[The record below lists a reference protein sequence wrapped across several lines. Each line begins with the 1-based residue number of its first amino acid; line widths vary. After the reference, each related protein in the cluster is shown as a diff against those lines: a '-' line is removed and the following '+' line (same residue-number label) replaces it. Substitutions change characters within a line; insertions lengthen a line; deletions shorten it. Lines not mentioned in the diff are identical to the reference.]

1 MLVQSCPKCGS
12 SRVQHNFHE
21 ESLLTRL
28 AGFNHLLCNNCSHE
42 YTGFSPF
49 GVKRSRHCHILVKS
63 QAPVSRQQ
71 RSPRKNGR
79 FAVQVFLRQPEGREV
94 LADSQTWARTPL
106 NGYTRN
112 LSRIGLSFVLPE
124 ARFTDEYLAQDKHRL
139 LVRLQLP
146 VKLDATH
153 AERQPMQLHVTAVR
167 YEQLDE
173 DEVFTGWLVGARI
186 TWISA
191 EDGARFARLVD
202 GL

>member
-28 AGFNHLLCNNCSHE
+28 AGFNNLLCNNCSYE

-49 GVKRSRHCHILVKS
+49 GVKRSRHRHIPVKS
-63 QAPVSRQQ
+63 HATVSRQQ
-71 RSPRKNGR
+71 RAPRKNGR
-79 FAVQVFLRQPEGREV
+79 FAVQVFLRQLECTET
-94 LADSQTWARTPL
+94 LADNQMWTRTPL

-112 LSRIGLSFVLPE
+112 LSRIGLSLVLPD

-139 LVRLQLP
+139 LVRLHPP
-146 VKLDATH
+146 VKLDAVH
-153 AERQPMQLHVTAVR
+153 AERQPIQLHVTAVR

-173 DEVFTGWLVGARI
+173 EEAFTGWLVGARI
-186 TWISA
+186 TWMGA
-191 EDGARFARLVD
+191 EDGARFSRLMD
-202 GL
+202 KL